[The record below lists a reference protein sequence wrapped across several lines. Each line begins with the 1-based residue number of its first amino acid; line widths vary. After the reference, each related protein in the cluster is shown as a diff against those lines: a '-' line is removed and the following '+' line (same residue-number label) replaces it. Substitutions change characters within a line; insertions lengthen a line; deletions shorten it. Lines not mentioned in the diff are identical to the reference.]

1 MLTNVEFNLDKKIVE
16 EIYEIASKYKSIR
29 KILLFGSRA
38 RKDNSPKSDID
49 LAIYI
54 DDYSFDLS
62 DFIYDIENNT
72 STLLEFDFTN
82 INEIDDSFFIEQ
94 VEREGIP
101 IYEKC

>member
-1 MLTNVEFNLDKKIVE
+1 MLTNIEFNLDKKIVE
-16 EIYEIASKYKSIR
+16 EIYEIASKYNSIR

-49 LAIYI
+49 LAIYVDGDSSI
-54 DDYSFDLS
+54 LS

-82 INEIDDSFFIEQ
+82 INEVDDTFFIEQ

-101 IYEKC
+101 IYEKH

>member
-62 DFIYDIENNT
+62 DFIYDIENNK

>member
-29 KILLFGSRA
+29 KIRLFGSRA

-54 DDYSFDLS
+54 DGKSYELS

-94 VEREGIP
+94 VEREEIP